1 MLASPFYLHT
11 WKKFVDEGVLD
22 SNRINE
28 RISESWHRC
37 KQANVNPHMNK
48 GQKILSSNFFQDQ
61 KKKSEIFLD
70 IAIPQLQNMRR
81 TIDELQMMALLIDPD
96 GYVLSLSGNQQTL
109 KRAKHINFI
118 EGVKW
123 TEAAVGTNAIGTALQ
138 IEEAIMI
145 SGTEHYSVA
154 SHSWSCAAAPIH
166 NDDGKLIG
174 VLDFSCPIEFSH
186 PYMLG
191 MVTSIAHA
199 IERECSIRVHQNE
212 LHLIH
217 RFLDVIDSDEQVVI
231 CNHRDVIVSAS
242 KKVRERVSNW
252 SRMKLEDL
260 MQNGLKPK
268 LEVPIYSNDRM
279 IGKCIYVKENKQ
291 GNVFSTSP
299 FINGVTFPGV
309 IGTSNAFQ
317 HTLEEIKLVSPTDAS
332 VYVCG
337 ETGVGKEYVAR
348 AIHENSSRKNG
359 PFIAVNCGSLP
370 KELMESELF
379 GYAEGAFT
387 GARRQGY
394 KGKFEQADGGTIFLD
409 EIGEVPPEMQ
419 VALLRV
425 LQERIVTPIGSSK
438 EVPVNIRI
446 ITATHK
452 DLLRL
457 VEEGKFRQDLYYRLH
472 VYPLYVPSLI
482 ERKED
487 IPYFIQDFCRRKN
500 WNVVFPK
507 NICNQLSQHAWPGN
521 IRELLNVLERIYIL
535 SQGREI
541 CGKQISFLLQTMM
554 GNQNQLELQAENKT
568 EHTLN
573 FREKIQRDSM
583 IEALEKTNG
592 NVSLASKLLDVP
604 RSTFYKRMQKYKLK
618 SRFL

>member
-1 MLASPFYLHT
+1 MLASPFYLHA
-11 WKKFVDEGVLD
+11 WKKFVNEGVLD
-22 SNRINE
+22 SNRINQ

-48 GQKILSSNFFQDQ
+48 GQKVLSSNIFREQ

-70 IAIPQLQNMRR
+70 IALPQIQNLRK

-96 GYVLSLSGNQQTL
+96 GYVLSLSGNKQTL

-123 TEAAVGTNAIGTALQ
+123 TEAAVGTNAIGTALE

-174 VLDFSCPIEFSH
+174 ILDFSCPIEFSH

-242 KKVRERVSNW
+242 KSVRERVTNW

-260 MQNGLKPK
+260 VYHGLETK
-268 LEVPIYSNDRM
+268 LEIPVYSNERM
-279 IGKCIYVKENKQ
+279 IGKCMYLKENKQ
-291 GNVFSTSP
+291 MNTYSAFT
-299 FINGVTFPGV
+299 FIKGITFPGV
-309 IGTSNAFQ
+309 TGTSKAFQ
-317 HTLEEIKLVSPTDAS
+317 HTLEEIKLVSPTDVS

-348 AIHENSSRKNG
+348 AIHENSPRKDG

-370 KELMESELF
+370 KELIESELF

-394 KGKFEQADGGTIFLD
+394 KGKFEQANGGTLFLD

-425 LQERIVTPIGSSK
+425 LQERTITPIGSSK

-487 IPYFIQDFCRRKN
+487 IPYFIQHFCEQKN

-507 NICNQLSQHAWPGN
+507 SISEEYLQSIFTTYMARKYSRTSKCIRTHLHFVARTGN
-521 IRELLNVLERIYIL
+521 MRKTSRSFDTNND
-535 SQGREI
+535 
-541 CGKQISFLLQTMM
+541 GK
-554 GNQNQLELQAENKT
+554 
-568 EHTLN
+568 
-573 FREKIQRDSM
+573 
-583 IEALEKTNG
+583 
-592 NVSLASKLLDVP
+592 
-604 RSTFYKRMQKYKLK
+604 STTT
-618 SRFL
+618 

>member
-11 WKKFVDEGVLD
+11 WKKFVNEGVLD

-48 GQKILSSNFFQDQ
+48 GQKVLSSNIFREQ

-70 IAIPQLQNMRR
+70 IALPQIQNMRK

-96 GYVLSLSGNQQTL
+96 GYVLSLSGNKQTL

-123 TEAAVGTNAIGTALQ
+123 TEAAVGTNAIGTALE

-145 SGTEHYSVA
+145 SGTEHYSVV

-174 VLDFSCPIEFSH
+174 ILDFSCPIEFSH

-242 KKVRERVSNW
+242 KSVRERVTNW

-260 MQNGLKPK
+260 VHHGLETK
-268 LEVPIYSNDRM
+268 LEIPVYSNERM
-279 IGKCIYVKENKQ
+279 IGKCMYLKENKQ
-291 GNVFSTSP
+291 MNTYSAFT
-299 FINGVTFPGV
+299 FIKGITFPGV
-309 IGTSNAFQ
+309 TGTSKAFQ

-348 AIHENSSRKNG
+348 AIHENSPRKDG

-394 KGKFEQADGGTIFLD
+394 KGKFEQANGGTLFLD

-425 LQERIVTPIGSSK
+425 LQERTITPIGSSK

-487 IPYFIQDFCRRKN
+487 IPYFIQHFCEQKN

-507 NICNQLSQHAWPGN
+507 SIYNQFLQHTWPGN
-521 IRELLNVLERIYIL
+521 IRELVNALERIYIL

-541 CGKQISFLLQTMM
+541 YEKQVAFLIQTMM
-554 GNQNQLELQAENKT
+554 GNQQQLELQVENKT

-583 IEALEKTNG
+583 IEALQKTNG
-592 NVSLASKLLDVP
+592 NVSLAAKLLDVP
-604 RSTFYKRMQKYKLK
+604 RSTFYKRMQKYKL
-618 SRFL
+618 

>member
-11 WKKFVDEGVLD
+11 WKKFINEGVLD

-70 IAIPQLQNMRR
+70 IAIPQIQNMRK

-96 GYVLSLSGNQQTL
+96 GYVLSLSGNKQTL

-123 TEAAVGTNAIGTALQ
+123 TEAAVGTNAIGTALE

-145 SGTEHYSVA
+145 SGTEHYSVV

-174 VLDFSCPIEFSH
+174 VLDFSCPIEFSN

-242 KKVRERVSNW
+242 KSVRERINNW
-252 SRMKLEDL
+252 SRMKLEEL
-260 MQNGLKPK
+260 MHHGLETK
-268 LEVPIYSNDRM
+268 LEIPVYSNERM
-279 IGKCIYVKENKQ
+279 IGKCMYLKENKQ
-291 GNVFSTSP
+291 MNTYSALT
-299 FINGVTFPGV
+299 FIKGITFPGV
-309 IGTSNAFQ
+309 TGTSRAFQ

-348 AIHENSSRKNG
+348 AIHENSPRKDG

-370 KELMESELF
+370 KELIESELF

-394 KGKFEQADGGTIFLD
+394 KGKFEQANGGTLFLD

-425 LQERIVTPIGSSK
+425 LQERTITPIGSSK

-487 IPYFIQDFCRRKN
+487 IPYFIQHFCEQKN

-507 NICNQLSQHAWPGN
+507 SICNQFLQHTWPGN
-521 IRELLNVLERIYIL
+521 IRELVNALERIYIL

-541 CGKQISFLLQTMM
+541 CEKQVALLIQTMM
-554 GNQNQLELQAENKT
+554 GNQQQLELQVENKT

-583 IEALEKTNG
+583 IEALQKTNG
-592 NVSLASKLLDVP
+592 NVSLAAKLLDVP
-604 RSTFYKRMQKYKLK
+604 RSTFYKRMQKYKL
-618 SRFL
+618 

>member
-11 WKKFVDEGVLD
+11 WKKFINEGVLD
-22 SNRINE
+22 SNRINQ

-48 GQKILSSNFFQDQ
+48 GQKVLSSHIFREQ

-70 IAIPQLQNMRR
+70 IALPQIQNLRK

-96 GYVLSLSGNQQTL
+96 GYVLSLSGNKQTL

-123 TEAAVGTNAIGTALQ
+123 TEAAVGTNAIGTALE

-174 VLDFSCPIEFSH
+174 ILDFSCPIEFSH

-242 KKVRERVSNW
+242 KSVRERINNW
-252 SRMKLEDL
+252 SRMKLEEL
-260 MQNGLKPK
+260 MHHGLETK
-268 LEVPIYSNDRM
+268 LEIPVYSNERM
-279 IGKCIYVKENKQ
+279 IGKCMYLKENEQ
-291 GNVFSTSP
+291 MNTYSALT
-299 FINGVTFPGV
+299 FIKGITFPGV
-309 IGTSNAFQ
+309 TGTSRAFQ

-348 AIHENSSRKNG
+348 AIHENSPRKDG

-394 KGKFEQADGGTIFLD
+394 KGKFEQAKGGTLFLD

-425 LQERIVTPIGSSK
+425 LQERTITPIGSSK

-487 IPYFIQDFCRRKN
+487 IPYFIQHFCERKN

-507 NICNQLSQHAWPGN
+507 SICNQFSQHKWPGN

-541 CGKQISFLLQTMM
+541 CEKQVALLIQTMM
-554 GNQNQLELQAENKT
+554 GNQQQLELQVENKT

-583 IEALEKTNG
+583 IEALQKTNG
-592 NVSLASKLLDVP
+592 NVSLAAKLLDVP
-604 RSTFYKRMQKYKLK
+604 RSTFYKRMQKYKL
-618 SRFL
+618 

>member
-28 RISESWHRC
+28 RISESWYRC

-48 GQKILSSNFFQDQ
+48 GQKILSSNIFQDQ

-70 IAIPQLQNMRR
+70 IAIPQIQNMRK

-145 SGTEHYSVA
+145 SGTEHYSIA

-242 KKVRERVSNW
+242 KSVRERVSNW

-268 LEVPIYSNDRM
+268 LEVPVYSKDRM
-279 IGKCIYVKENKQ
+279 IGKCMYVKENKQ
-291 GNVFSTSP
+291 GNVFSTST
-299 FINGVTFPGV
+299 FISEIAFPGV

-348 AIHENSSRKNG
+348 AIHENSPRKNG

-425 LQERIVTPIGSSK
+425 LQERTVTPIGSSK

-472 VYPLYVPSLI
+472 VYPLYVPSLM

-487 IPYFIQDFCRRKN
+487 IPYFIQHFCEQKD

-507 NICNQLSQHAWPGN
+507 SICNQFSQHTWPGN

-541 CGKQISFLLQTMM
+541 YEKQISFLLQTMM
-554 GNQNQLELQAENKT
+554 GNQHQLALQAENKT

-592 NVSLASKLLDVP
+592 NVSLAAKLLDVP
-604 RSTFYKRMQKYKLK
+604 RSTFYKRMQKYKL
-618 SRFL
+618 

>member
-28 RISESWHRC
+28 RISESWYRC

-48 GQKILSSNFFQDQ
+48 GQKILSSDIFQDQ

-70 IAIPQLQNMRR
+70 IAIPQIQNMRK

-154 SHSWSCAAAPIH
+154 SHSWSCAASPIH

-242 KKVRERVSNW
+242 KRVRERVCNW

-260 MQNGLKPK
+260 IHNGLKAR
-268 LEVPIYSNDRM
+268 LEVPVYSNDRI
-279 IGKCIYVKENKQ
+279 IGKCIYLKENKQ
-291 GNVFSTSP
+291 ANLFSNFP
-299 FINGVTFPGV
+299 FINGITFPGV
-309 IGTSNAFQ
+309 IGTSSVFQ

-348 AIHENSSRKNG
+348 AIHENSPRKNG

-425 LQERIVTPIGSSK
+425 LQERTVTPIGSSK

-487 IPYFIQDFCRRKN
+487 IPYFIQHFCERKD

-507 NICNQLSQHAWPGN
+507 SICNQFSQHTWPGN

-541 CGKQISFLLQTMM
+541 CEKQISFLLQTMM
-554 GNQNQLELQAENKT
+554 GNQHQLELQAENKT

-592 NVSLASKLLDVP
+592 NVSLAAKLLDVP
-604 RSTFYKRMQKYKLK
+604 RSTFYKRMQKYKL
-618 SRFL
+618 

>member
-1 MLASPFYLHT
+1 MLASPFYLHA
-11 WKKFVDEGVLD
+11 WKKFVNEGVLD
-22 SNRINE
+22 SNRINQ

-48 GQKILSSNFFQDQ
+48 GQKVLSSNIFREQ

-70 IAIPQLQNMRR
+70 IALPQIQNLRK

-96 GYVLSLSGNQQTL
+96 GYVLSLSGNKQTL

-123 TEAAVGTNAIGTALQ
+123 TEAAVGTNAIGTALE

-174 VLDFSCPIEFSH
+174 ILDFSCPIECSH

-242 KKVRERVSNW
+242 KSVRERVTNW

-260 MQNGLKPK
+260 VHHGLETK
-268 LEVPIYSNDRM
+268 LEIPVYSNERM
-279 IGKCIYVKENKQ
+279 IGKCMYLKENKQ
-291 GNVFSTSP
+291 MNTYSAFT
-299 FINGVTFPGV
+299 FIKGITFPGV
-309 IGTSNAFQ
+309 TGTSKAFQ

-348 AIHENSSRKNG
+348 AIHENSPRKDG

-394 KGKFEQADGGTIFLD
+394 KGKFEQANGGTLFLD

-425 LQERIVTPIGSSK
+425 LQERTITPIGSSK

-487 IPYFIQDFCRRKN
+487 IPYFIQHFCERKN

-507 NICNQLSQHAWPGN
+507 SICNQFLQHTWPGN
-521 IRELLNVLERIYIL
+521 IRELVNALERIYIL

-541 CGKQISFLLQTMM
+541 CEKQVAFLIQTMM
-554 GNQNQLELQAENKT
+554 GNQQQLELQVENKT

-592 NVSLASKLLDVP
+592 NVSLAAKLLDVP
-604 RSTFYKRMQKYKLK
+604 RSTLYKRMQKYKL
-618 SRFL
+618 

>member
-1 MLASPFYLHT
+1 
-11 WKKFVDEGVLD
+11 
-22 SNRINE
+22 
-28 RISESWHRC
+28 
-37 KQANVNPHMNK
+37 
-48 GQKILSSNFFQDQ
+48 
-61 KKKSEIFLD
+61 
-70 IAIPQLQNMRR
+70 
-81 TIDELQMMALLIDPD
+81 
-96 GYVLSLSGNQQTL
+96 
-109 KRAKHINFI
+109 
-118 EGVKW
+118 
-123 TEAAVGTNAIGTALQ
+123 
-138 IEEAIMI
+138 
-145 SGTEHYSVA
+145 
-154 SHSWSCAAAPIH
+154 
-166 NDDGKLIG
+166 
-174 VLDFSCPIEFSH
+174 
-186 PYMLG
+186 
-191 MVTSIAHA
+191 
-199 IERECSIRVHQNE
+199 
-212 LHLIH
+212 
-217 RFLDVIDSDEQVVI
+217 
-231 CNHRDVIVSAS
+231 
-242 KKVRERVSNW
+242 
-252 SRMKLEDL
+252 
-260 MQNGLKPK
+260 
-268 LEVPIYSNDRM
+268 
-279 IGKCIYVKENKQ
+279 
-291 GNVFSTSP
+291 
-299 FINGVTFPGV
+299 
-309 IGTSNAFQ
+309 FQ

-348 AIHENSSRKNG
+348 AIHENSPRKNG

-394 KGKFEQADGGTIFLD
+394 KGKFGQADGGTIFLD

-425 LQERIVTPIGSSK
+425 LQERTVTPIGSSK

-487 IPYFIQDFCRRKN
+487 IPYFIQHFCERKD

-507 NICNQLSQHAWPGN
+507 SICNQFSQHTWPGN

-541 CGKQISFLLQTMM
+541 CEKQISFLLQTMI
-554 GNQNQLELQAENKT
+554 GNQHQLEMQAENKT

-573 FREKIQRDSM
+573 FREKIQRDSL

-592 NVSLASKLLDVP
+592 NVSLAAKLLDVP
-604 RSTFYKRMQKYKLK
+604 RSTFYKRMQKFRL
-618 SRFL
+618 

>member
-11 WKKFVDEGVLD
+11 WKKFVNEGVLD

-28 RISESWHRC
+28 RISESWYRC

-48 GQKILSSNFFQDQ
+48 GQKILSSDIFQDQ

-70 IAIPQLQNMRR
+70 IAIPQIQNMRK

-123 TEAAVGTNAIGTALQ
+123 TEAAVGTNAIGTALE

-154 SHSWSCAAAPIH
+154 SHSWSCAASPIH

-242 KKVRERVSNW
+242 RRVRERVCNW

-260 MQNGLKPK
+260 IHNGLKSK
-268 LEVPIYSNDRM
+268 LEVPVYSNDRM
-279 IGKCIYVKENKQ
+279 IGKCIYLKENKQ
-291 GNVFSTSP
+291 ANLFSNFP
-299 FINGVTFPGV
+299 FINGITFPGV
-309 IGTSNAFQ
+309 IGTSSVFQ

-348 AIHENSSRKNG
+348 AIHENSPRKNG

-425 LQERIVTPIGSSK
+425 LQERTVTPIGSSK

-487 IPYFIQDFCRRKN
+487 IPYFIQHFCERKD

-507 NICNQLSQHAWPGN
+507 SICNQFSQHTWPGN

-541 CGKQISFLLQTMM
+541 CEKQISFLLQTMM
-554 GNQNQLELQAENKT
+554 GNQHQLELQAENKT

-573 FREKIQRDSM
+573 FREKIQCDSM

-592 NVSLASKLLDVP
+592 NVSLAAKLLDVP
-604 RSTFYKRMQKYKLK
+604 RSTFYKRMQKFRL
-618 SRFL
+618 

>member
-11 WKKFVDEGVLD
+11 WKKFINEGVLD

-70 IAIPQLQNMRR
+70 IAIPQIQNMRK

-96 GYVLSLSGNQQTL
+96 GYVLSLSGNKQTL

-123 TEAAVGTNAIGTALQ
+123 TEAAVGTNAIGTALE

-145 SGTEHYSVA
+145 SGTEHYSVV

-242 KKVRERVSNW
+242 KSVRERINNW
-252 SRMKLEDL
+252 SRMKLEEL
-260 MQNGLKPK
+260 MHHGLETK
-268 LEVPIYSNDRM
+268 LEIPVYSNERM
-279 IGKCIYVKENKQ
+279 IGKCMYLKENEQ
-291 GNVFSTSP
+291 MNTYSALT
-299 FINGVTFPGV
+299 FIKGITFPGV
-309 IGTSNAFQ
+309 TGTSRAFQ

-348 AIHENSSRKNG
+348 AIHENSPRKDG

-370 KELMESELF
+370 KELIESELF

-394 KGKFEQADGGTIFLD
+394 KGKFEQANGGTLFLD

-425 LQERIVTPIGSSK
+425 LQERTITPIGSSK

-487 IPYFIQDFCRRKN
+487 IPYFIQHFCEQKN
-500 WNVVFPK
+500 WNVVFSK
-507 NICNQLSQHAWPGN
+507 SICNQFLQHTWPGN
-521 IRELLNVLERIYIL
+521 IRELVNALERIYIL

-541 CGKQISFLLQTMM
+541 CEKQVALLIQTMM
-554 GNQNQLELQAENKT
+554 GNQQQLELQVENKT

-583 IEALEKTNG
+583 IEALQKTNG
-592 NVSLASKLLDVP
+592 NVSLAAKLLDVP
-604 RSTFYKRMQKYKLK
+604 RSTFYKRMQKYKL
-618 SRFL
+618 

>member
-11 WKKFVDEGVLD
+11 WKKFVNEGVLD
-22 SNRINE
+22 SNRINQ

-48 GQKILSSNFFQDQ
+48 GQNILSPATFHDQ

-70 IAIPQLQNMRR
+70 IAIPPIKNMRK

-109 KRAKHINFI
+109 KRAKHINFV

-123 TEAAVGTNAIGTALQ
+123 TEVAVGTNAIGTALE

-199 IERECSIRVHQNE
+199 IERECSIRAHQNE

-242 KKVRERVSNW
+242 KRVRERVSNW

-260 MQNGLKPK
+260 MQNGLKTK
-268 LEVPIYSNDRM
+268 LEVPVYSNARL
-279 IGKCIYVKENKQ
+279 IGKCIYLNENKQ
-291 GNVFSTSP
+291 MNLHSAVPLIKGLS
-299 FINGVTFPGV
+299 FPGV

-332 VYVCG
+332 VYVHG

-348 AIHENSSRKNG
+348 AIHENSPRKNG

-379 GYAEGAFT
+379 GYTEGAFT

-394 KGKFEQADGGTIFLD
+394 KGKFEQADGGTLFLD
-409 EIGEVPPEMQ
+409 EIGEVPLEMQ

-425 LQERIVTPIGSSK
+425 LQERTVTPIGSSK

-452 DLLRL
+452 DLLQL
-457 VEEGKFRQDLYYRLH
+457 VEEGEFRQDLYYRLH

-487 IPYFIQDFCRRKN
+487 IPYFIQNFCERKN
-500 WNVVFPK
+500 WNVQFPK
-507 NICNQLSQHAWPGN
+507 SICNQFAQYKWPGN
-521 IRELLNVLERIYIL
+521 IRELVNVLERIYIL

-541 CGKQISFLLQTMM
+541 CEKQVSFLLQTMM
-554 GNQNQLELQAENKT
+554 GNQQKLELQAENKT

-573 FREKIQRDSM
+573 FRERIQHDSM
-583 IEALEKTNG
+583 IEALQKTNG
-592 NVSLASKLLDVP
+592 NVSLAAKLLNVP
-604 RSTFYKRMQKYKLK
+604 RSTFYKRMQKFRL
-618 SRFL
+618 

>member
-22 SNRINE
+22 SNRMNE

-48 GQKILSSNFFQDQ
+48 GQKILSSNIFQDQ

-70 IAIPQLQNMRR
+70 IAIPQLQNMRK

-260 MQNGLKPK
+260 IQNGLKPK
-268 LEVPIYSNDRM
+268 LEVPVYSNDRM

-291 GNVFSTSP
+291 GNLFSTSP
-299 FINGVTFPGV
+299 FINGITFPGV

-348 AIHENSSRKNG
+348 AIHENSPRKNG

-425 LQERIVTPIGSSK
+425 LQERTVTPIGSSK

-487 IPYFIQDFCRRKN
+487 IPYFIQDFCERKN
-500 WNVVFPK
+500 LNVVFPK
-507 NICNQLSQHAWPGN
+507 SICNQLSQHTWPGN

-541 CGKQISFLLQTMM
+541 CEKQISFLLQTMM
-554 GNQNQLELQAENKT
+554 GNQHQLELQAENKT

-592 NVSLASKLLDVP
+592 NVSLAAKLLDVP
-604 RSTFYKRMQKYKLK
+604 RSTFYKRMQKYKL
-618 SRFL
+618 

>member
-22 SNRINE
+22 SNRMNE

-48 GQKILSSNFFQDQ
+48 GQKILSSNIFQDQ

-70 IAIPQLQNMRR
+70 IAIPQLQNMRK

-260 MQNGLKPK
+260 MQHGLKPK
-268 LEVPIYSNDRM
+268 LEVPVYSNDRM
-279 IGKCIYVKENKQ
+279 IGKCIYVQENKQ
-291 GNVFSTSP
+291 GNLFSTSP
-299 FINGVTFPGV
+299 FINGITFPGV

-348 AIHENSSRKNG
+348 AIHENSPRKNG

-425 LQERIVTPIGSSK
+425 LQERTVTSIGSSK

-487 IPYFIQDFCRRKN
+487 IPYFIQDFCERKN

-507 NICNQLSQHAWPGN
+507 SICNQFLQHKWPGN

-541 CGKQISFLLQTMM
+541 CEKQISFLLQTMM
-554 GNQNQLELQAENKT
+554 GNPHQLALQAENKT

-592 NVSLASKLLDVP
+592 NVSLAAKLLDVP
-604 RSTFYKRMQKYKLK
+604 RSTFYKRMQKYKL
-618 SRFL
+618 

>member
-11 WKKFVDEGVLD
+11 WKRFVDEGVLD

-48 GQKILSSNFFQDQ
+48 GQKILSSIFFQDQ

-70 IAIPQLQNMRR
+70 IAIPQIQNMRK

-96 GYVLSLSGNQQTL
+96 GYVLSLSGNKQTL
-109 KRAKHINFI
+109 QRAKHINFV

-123 TEAAVGTNAIGTALQ
+123 TEAAVGTNAIGTALE

-212 LHLIH
+212 LQLIH

-242 KKVRERVSNW
+242 KRVRERVCNW

-260 MQNGLKPK
+260 MHYGLKTK
-268 LEVPIYSNDRM
+268 LEVPVYSSDRM

-291 GNVFSTSP
+291 EKLFSTSP
-299 FINGVTFPGV
+299 FINGITFPGV
-309 IGTSNAFQ
+309 IGTSDAFQ

-337 ETGVGKEYVAR
+337 KTGVGKEYVAR
-348 AIHENSSRKNG
+348 AIHENSPRKNG

-425 LQERIVTPIGSSK
+425 LQERTVNPIGSSK
-438 EVPVNIRI
+438 EIPVNIRI

-487 IPYFIQDFCRRKN
+487 IPYFIKHFCEQKN

-507 NICNQLSQHAWPGN
+507 SICNQFYQHTWPGN

-541 CGKQISFLLQTMM
+541 CEKQISFLLQTMM
-554 GNQNQLELQAENKT
+554 GNQHQLALQAENKA
-568 EHTLN
+568 ENALN

-583 IEALEKTNG
+583 VEALEKTNG
-592 NVSLASKLLDVP
+592 NVSLAAKLLDVP
-604 RSTFYKRMQKYKLK
+604 RSTFYKRMQKYKL
-618 SRFL
+618 

>member
-11 WKKFVDEGVLD
+11 WKKFIDKGVLD

-48 GQKILSSNFFQDQ
+48 GQKILSSNIFQEQ

-70 IAIPQLQNMRR
+70 IALPQIQNMRK

-96 GYVLSLSGNQQTL
+96 GYVLSLSGNKQTL

-123 TEAAVGTNAIGTALQ
+123 TEAAVGTNAIGTGLE

-242 KKVRERVSNW
+242 KSVRERVTNW

-260 MQNGLKPK
+260 MRYGLETK
-268 LEVPIYSNDRM
+268 LEIPVYSNERM
-279 IGKCIYVKENKQ
+279 IGKCMYLKENKQ
-291 GNVFSTSP
+291 MNTYSAFTFIKGITFS
-299 FINGVTFPGV
+299 GVT
-309 IGTSNAFQ
+309 GTSKAFQ

-348 AIHENSSRKNG
+348 AIHENSPRKDG

-394 KGKFEQADGGTIFLD
+394 KGKFEQANGGTLFLD
-409 EIGEVPPEMQ
+409 EIGEVPSEMQ

-425 LQERIVTPIGSSK
+425 LQERTITPIGSSK

-472 VYPLYVPSLI
+472 VYPLYVPSLL

-487 IPYFIQDFCRRKN
+487 IPYFIQHFCERKN

-507 NICNQLSQHAWPGN
+507 SICNQFLQHTWPGN
-521 IRELLNVLERIYIL
+521 IRELVNVLERIYIL

-541 CGKQISFLLQTMM
+541 CEKQVAFLLQTMM
-554 GNQNQLELQAENKT
+554 GNQQQLELQVENKT

-583 IEALEKTNG
+583 IEALQKTNG
-592 NVSLASKLLDVP
+592 NVSLAVKLLDVP
-604 RSTFYKRMQKYKLK
+604 RSTFYKRMQKFNL
-618 SRFL
+618 

>member
-11 WKKFVDEGVLD
+11 WKKFVNEGVLD
-22 SNRINE
+22 SNRINQ

-48 GQKILSSNFFQDQ
+48 GQKILSSNIFQEQ

-70 IAIPQLQNMRR
+70 IALPQIQNMRK

-96 GYVLSLSGNQQTL
+96 GYVLSLSGNKQTL

-123 TEAAVGTNAIGTALQ
+123 TESAVGTNAIGTALE

-145 SGTEHYSVA
+145 SGTEHYTVA

-217 RFLDVIDSDEQVVI
+217 SFLDVIDSDEQVVI
-231 CNHRDVIVSAS
+231 CNHRDVIISAS
-242 KKVRERVSNW
+242 KSVRERINNW
-252 SRMKLEDL
+252 SRMKLEEL
-260 MQNGLKPK
+260 MHHGLETK
-268 LEVPIYSNDRM
+268 LEIPVYSNERI
-279 IGKCIYVKENKQ
+279 IGKCMYLKENKQ
-291 GNVFSTSP
+291 MNTYSALTFIKGITFS
-299 FINGVTFPGV
+299 GVT
-309 IGTSNAFQ
+309 GTSRAFQ
-317 HTLEEIKLVSPTDAS
+317 HTLEEIKLVSPTDAT

-348 AIHENSSRKNG
+348 AIHENSPRKDG

-394 KGKFEQADGGTIFLD
+394 KGKFEQANGGTLFLD

-425 LQERIVTPIGSSK
+425 LQERTITPIGSSK
-438 EVPVNIRI
+438 LVPVNIRI

-487 IPYFIQDFCRRKN
+487 IPYFIQHFCERKN

-507 NICNQLSQHAWPGN
+507 SIYNQFLQHTWPGN
-521 IRELLNVLERIYIL
+521 IRELVNVLERIYIL

-541 CGKQISFLLQTMM
+541 CEKQVAFLLQTMR
-554 GNQNQLELQAENKT
+554 GNQQQLELQVENKT
-568 EHTLN
+568 ENTLN
-573 FREKIQRDSM
+573 FRKKIQRDSM
-583 IEALEKTNG
+583 IEALQKTNG
-592 NVSLASKLLDVP
+592 NVSLAAKLLNVP
-604 RSTFYKRMQKYKLK
+604 RSTFYKRMQKYKL
-618 SRFL
+618 

>member
-11 WKKFVDEGVLD
+11 WKKFVDEGILD
-22 SNRINE
+22 SNRMNE

-48 GQKILSSNFFQDQ
+48 GQKILSSNVFQDQ

-70 IAIPQLQNMRR
+70 IAIPQLQNMRK

-96 GYVLSLSGNQQTL
+96 GYVLSLSGNQQAL

-145 SGTEHYSVA
+145 SGTEHYSIA

-242 KKVRERVSNW
+242 KRIRERVSNW
-252 SRMKLEDL
+252 SRMKLEVL
-260 MQNGLKPK
+260 MQYGLKSK
-268 LEVPIYSNDRM
+268 LEVPVYSNERM

-299 FINGVTFPGV
+299 FINGITFPGV

-348 AIHENSSRKNG
+348 AIHENSPRKNG

-379 GYAEGAFT
+379 GYVEGAFT

-425 LQERIVTPIGSSK
+425 LQERTVTPIGSSK

-472 VYPLYVPSLI
+472 VYPLYVPSLM

-487 IPYFIQDFCRRKN
+487 IPYFIQHFCEQKD
-500 WNVVFPK
+500 WKVVFPK
-507 NICNQLSQHAWPGN
+507 SICNQFSQHTWPGN

-535 SQGREI
+535 SQGQEI
-541 CGKQISFLLQTMM
+541 CEKQISFLLQTMM
-554 GNQNQLELQAENKT
+554 GNQHQLALQVENKT

-592 NVSLASKLLDVP
+592 NVSLAAKLLDVP
-604 RSTFYKRMQKYKLK
+604 RSTFYKRMQKYKL
-618 SRFL
+618 

>member
-28 RISESWHRC
+28 RISESWYRC

-48 GQKILSSNFFQDQ
+48 GQKILSFDIFQDQ

-70 IAIPQLQNMRR
+70 IAIPQIQNMRK

-96 GYVLSLSGNQQTL
+96 GYVLSLSGNKQTL
-109 KRAKHINFI
+109 QRAKQINFI

-123 TEAAVGTNAIGTALQ
+123 TEAAVGTNAIGTALE

-212 LHLIH
+212 LQLIH

-242 KKVRERVSNW
+242 KRVRERVCNW

-260 MQNGLKPK
+260 MHYGLKTK
-268 LEVPIYSNDRM
+268 LEVPVYSNNRM
-279 IGKCIYVKENKQ
+279 IGKCIYVKGNKQ
-291 GNVFSTSP
+291 VKSFSTSP
-299 FINGVTFPGV
+299 FINGITFPGV
-309 IGTSNAFQ
+309 VGTSSAFQ

-348 AIHENSSRKNG
+348 AIHENSPRKNG
-359 PFIAVNCGSLP
+359 PFIAVNYGSLP

-425 LQERIVTPIGSSK
+425 LQERTVNPIGSSK
-438 EVPVNIRI
+438 EIPVNIRI

-487 IPYFIQDFCRRKN
+487 ITYFIKHFCKRKN

-507 NICNQLSQHAWPGN
+507 SICNQFYQHTWPGN

-541 CGKQISFLLQTMM
+541 CEKQISFLLQTMM
-554 GNQNQLELQAENKT
+554 GNQHQLALQEENKT
-568 EHTLN
+568 ENTLN

-592 NVSLASKLLDVP
+592 NVSLAAKLLDVP
-604 RSTFYKRMQKYKLK
+604 RSTFYKRMQKYKL
-618 SRFL
+618 

>member
-48 GQKILSSNFFQDQ
+48 GQKILSSNIFQDQ
-61 KKKSEIFLD
+61 KKKSQIFLD
-70 IAIPQLQNMRR
+70 IAIPQLQNMRK

-191 MVTSIAHA
+191 IVTSIAHV

-260 MQNGLKPK
+260 MQHGLKPK
-268 LEVPIYSNDRM
+268 LEVPVYSNDRM
-279 IGKCIYVKENKQ
+279 IGKCIYVQENKQ
-291 GNVFSTSP
+291 GNLFSTYP
-299 FINGVTFPGV
+299 FINGITFPGV
-309 IGTSNAFQ
+309 IGTSSVFQ

-348 AIHENSSRKNG
+348 AIHENSPRKNG

-425 LQERIVTPIGSSK
+425 LQERTVTPIGSSK

-487 IPYFIQDFCRRKN
+487 IPYFIQHFCERKD

-507 NICNQLSQHAWPGN
+507 SICNQFSQHTWPGN

-541 CGKQISFLLQTMM
+541 CEKQISFLLQTMM
-554 GNQNQLELQAENKT
+554 GNQHQLELQAENKT

-592 NVSLASKLLDVP
+592 NVSLAAKLLDVP
-604 RSTFYKRMQKYKLK
+604 RSTFYKRMQKFRL
-618 SRFL
+618 

>member
-22 SNRINE
+22 SNRMNE

-48 GQKILSSNFFQDQ
+48 GQKILSSNIFQDQ

-70 IAIPQLQNMRR
+70 IAIPQIQNMRK

-260 MQNGLKPK
+260 IQNGLKPK
-268 LEVPIYSNDRM
+268 LEVPVYSNDRM
-279 IGKCIYVKENKQ
+279 IGKCIYVKENKR
-291 GNVFSTSP
+291 GNLFSTSP
-299 FINGVTFPGV
+299 FINGITFPGV
-309 IGTSNAFQ
+309 IGASNAFQ

-348 AIHENSSRKNG
+348 AIHENSPRKNG

-425 LQERIVTPIGSSK
+425 LQERTVTPIGSSK

-487 IPYFIQDFCRRKN
+487 IPYFIQHFCERKN

-507 NICNQLSQHAWPGN
+507 SICNQLSQHTWPGN

-541 CGKQISFLLQTMM
+541 CEKQISFLLQTMM
-554 GNQNQLELQAENKT
+554 GNQHQLELQAENKT

-592 NVSLASKLLDVP
+592 NVSLAAKLLDVP
-604 RSTFYKRMQKYKLK
+604 RSTFYKRMQKYKL
-618 SRFL
+618 

>member
-11 WKKFVDEGVLD
+11 WKKFIDEGVFD

-37 KQANVNPHMNK
+37 RQANVNPYMNK
-48 GQKILSSNFFQDQ
+48 GQKILSSNVFQEQ

-70 IAIPQLQNMRR
+70 IALPQIQNMRK

-96 GYVLSLSGNQQTL
+96 GYVLSLSGNKQTL

-123 TEAAVGTNAIGTALQ
+123 TEAAVGTNAIGTALE

-242 KKVRERVSNW
+242 KSVRERINNW
-252 SRMKLEDL
+252 SRMKLEEL
-260 MQNGLKPK
+260 MHHGLETK
-268 LEVPIYSNDRM
+268 LEIPVYSNERM
-279 IGKCIYVKENKQ
+279 IGKCMYLKKNKQ
-291 GNVFSTSP
+291 INTYSAFAFIKGITFS
-299 FINGVTFPGV
+299 GVT
-309 IGTSNAFQ
+309 GTSKAFQ

-348 AIHENSSRKNG
+348 AIHENSPRKDG

-379 GYAEGAFT
+379 GYVEGAFT

-394 KGKFEQADGGTIFLD
+394 KGKFEQAHGGTLFLD

-425 LQERIVTPIGSSK
+425 LQERTITPIGSSK

-487 IPYFIQDFCRRKN
+487 ISYFIQHFCERKN

-507 NICNQLSQHAWPGN
+507 SICNQFLQHTWPGN
-521 IRELLNVLERIYIL
+521 IRELVNVLERIYIL

-541 CGKQISFLLQTMM
+541 CEKQVAFLLQTMM
-554 GNQNQLELQAENKT
+554 GNQQQLELQVENKT
-568 EHTLN
+568 EHPLN

-583 IEALEKTNG
+583 IEVLQKTNG
-592 NVSLASKLLDVP
+592 NVSLAAKLLDVP
-604 RSTFYKRMQKYKLK
+604 
-618 SRFL
+618 

>member
-11 WKKFVDEGVLD
+11 WKKFIDKGVLD

-48 GQKILSSNFFQDQ
+48 GQKILSSNIFQEQ

-70 IAIPQLQNMRR
+70 IALPQIQNMRK

-96 GYVLSLSGNQQTL
+96 GYVLSLSGNKQTL

-123 TEAAVGTNAIGTALQ
+123 TEAAVGTNAIGTALE

-174 VLDFSCPIEFSH
+174 VLDFSCAIEFSH

-242 KKVRERVSNW
+242 KSVRERVTNW

-260 MQNGLKPK
+260 MRYGLETK
-268 LEVPIYSNDRM
+268 LEIPVYSNERM
-279 IGKCIYVKENKQ
+279 IGKCMYLKENKQ
-291 GNVFSTSP
+291 MNTYSAFTFIKGITFS
-299 FINGVTFPGV
+299 GVT
-309 IGTSNAFQ
+309 GTSKAFQ

-348 AIHENSSRKNG
+348 AIHENSPRKDG

-394 KGKFEQADGGTIFLD
+394 KGKFEQANGGTLFLD
-409 EIGEVPPEMQ
+409 EIGEVPSEMQ

-425 LQERIVTPIGSSK
+425 LQERTITPIGSSK
-438 EVPVNIRI
+438 EVTVNIRI

-472 VYPLYVPSLI
+472 VYPLYVPSLL

-487 IPYFIQDFCRRKN
+487 IPYFIQHFCERKN

-507 NICNQLSQHAWPGN
+507 SICNQFLQHTWPGN
-521 IRELLNVLERIYIL
+521 IRELVNVLERIYIL

-541 CGKQISFLLQTMM
+541 CEKQVAFLLQTMM
-554 GNQNQLELQAENKT
+554 GNQQQLELQVENKT

-583 IEALEKTNG
+583 IEALQKTNG
-592 NVSLASKLLDVP
+592 NVSLAVKLLDVP
-604 RSTFYKRMQKYKLK
+604 RSTFYKRMQKFNL
-618 SRFL
+618 

>member
-48 GQKILSSNFFQDQ
+48 GQKILSSIFFQDQ

-70 IAIPQLQNMRR
+70 IAIPQIQHMRK

-96 GYVLSLSGNQQTL
+96 GYVLSLSGNKQTL
-109 KRAKHINFI
+109 KRAKHINFV

-212 LHLIH
+212 LQLIH

-242 KKVRERVSNW
+242 KRVRERVCNW

-260 MQNGLKPK
+260 MHYGLKTK
-268 LEVPIYSNDRM
+268 LEVPVYSSDRM

-291 GNVFSTSP
+291 EKLFSTSP
-299 FINGVTFPGV
+299 FINGITFPGV
-309 IGTSNAFQ
+309 IGTSDSFQ

-337 ETGVGKEYVAR
+337 KTGVGKEYVAR
-348 AIHENSSRKNG
+348 AIHENSPRKNG

-425 LQERIVTPIGSSK
+425 IQERTVTPIGSSK

-487 IPYFIQDFCRRKN
+487 IPYFIKHFCEQKN

-507 NICNQLSQHAWPGN
+507 SICNQFYQHTWPGN

-541 CGKQISFLLQTMM
+541 CEKQISFLLQTMM
-554 GNQNQLELQAENKT
+554 GNQHQLALQAENKA
-568 EHTLN
+568 ENALN

-583 IEALEKTNG
+583 VEALEKTNG
-592 NVSLASKLLDVP
+592 NVSLAAKLLDVP
-604 RSTFYKRMQKYKLK
+604 RSTFYKRMQRYKL
-618 SRFL
+618 

>member
-11 WKKFVDEGVLD
+11 WKKFINEGVLD

-48 GQKILSSNFFQDQ
+48 GQKILSSNIFQDQ

-70 IAIPQLQNMRR
+70 IAIPQLQNMRK

-242 KKVRERVSNW
+242 KSVRERVSNW

-260 MQNGLKPK
+260 MQNGLKSK
-268 LEVPIYSNDRM
+268 LEVPVYSNDRM

-299 FINGVTFPGV
+299 FRNGINFSGV

-348 AIHENSSRKNG
+348 AIHENSPRKNG

-425 LQERIVTPIGSSK
+425 LQERTVTPIGSSK

-487 IPYFIQDFCRRKN
+487 IPYFIQDFCERKN

-507 NICNQLSQHAWPGN
+507 SICNQFSQHKWPGN

-541 CGKQISFLLQTMM
+541 CEKQISFLLQTMM
-554 GNQNQLELQAENKT
+554 GNQHQLALQTENKT

-592 NVSLASKLLDVP
+592 NVSLAAKLLDVP
-604 RSTFYKRMQKYKLK
+604 RSTFYKRMQKYKL
-618 SRFL
+618 

>member
-11 WKKFVDEGVLD
+11 WKKFINEGVLD

-48 GQKILSSNFFQDQ
+48 DQKILSSNIFQDQ
-61 KKKSEIFLD
+61 KKKSEIFLN
-70 IAIPQLQNMRR
+70 IAIPQIQNMRK

-96 GYVLSLSGNQQTL
+96 GYVLSLSGNKQTL

-123 TEAAVGTNAIGTALQ
+123 TEAAVGTNAIGTALE

-242 KKVRERVSNW
+242 RSVRERINNW
-252 SRMKLEDL
+252 SRMKLEEL
-260 MQNGLKPK
+260 MHHGLEIK
-268 LEVPIYSNDRM
+268 LEIPVYSNERM
-279 IGKCIYVKENKQ
+279 IGKCMYLKENKQ
-291 GNVFSTSP
+291 MNTYSAFT
-299 FINGVTFPGV
+299 FIKGITFPGV
-309 IGTSNAFQ
+309 TGTSKAFQ

-348 AIHENSSRKNG
+348 AIHENSPRKDG

-394 KGKFEQADGGTIFLD
+394 KGKFEQANGGTLFLD

-425 LQERIVTPIGSSK
+425 LQERTITPIGSSK
-438 EVPVNIRI
+438 EIPVNIRI

-457 VEEGKFRQDLYYRLH
+457 VEEGEFRQDLYYRLH

-487 IPYFIQDFCRRKN
+487 IPYFIQHFCERKN

-507 NICNQLSQHAWPGN
+507 SICNQFLQHTWPGN
-521 IRELLNVLERIYIL
+521 IRELVNALERIYIL

-541 CGKQISFLLQTMM
+541 CEKQVALLIQTMM
-554 GNQNQLELQAENKT
+554 GNQQQLELQVENKT

-583 IEALEKTNG
+583 IEALQKTNG
-592 NVSLASKLLDVP
+592 NVSLAAKLLDVP
-604 RSTFYKRMQKYKLK
+604 RSTFYKRMQKYKL
-618 SRFL
+618 

>member
-11 WKKFVDEGVLD
+11 WKKFIDKGVLD

-48 GQKILSSNFFQDQ
+48 GQKILSSNIFQEQ

-70 IAIPQLQNMRR
+70 IALPQIQNMRK

-96 GYVLSLSGNQQTL
+96 GYVLSLSGNKQTL

-123 TEAAVGTNAIGTALQ
+123 TEAAVGTNAIGTALE

-242 KKVRERVSNW
+242 KSVRERVTNW

-260 MQNGLKPK
+260 MRYGLETK
-268 LEVPIYSNDRM
+268 LEIPVYSNERM
-279 IGKCIYVKENKQ
+279 IGKCMYLKENKQ
-291 GNVFSTSP
+291 MNTYSAFTFIKGITFS
-299 FINGVTFPGV
+299 GVT
-309 IGTSNAFQ
+309 GTSKAFQ

-348 AIHENSSRKNG
+348 AIHENSPRKDG

-394 KGKFEQADGGTIFLD
+394 KGKFEQANGGTLFLD
-409 EIGEVPPEMQ
+409 EIGEVPSEMQ

-425 LQERIVTPIGSSK
+425 LQERTITPIGSSK

-472 VYPLYVPSLI
+472 VYPLYVPSLL

-487 IPYFIQDFCRRKN
+487 IPYFIQHFCERKN

-507 NICNQLSQHAWPGN
+507 SICNQFLQHTWPGN
-521 IRELLNVLERIYIL
+521 IRELVNVLERIYIL

-541 CGKQISFLLQTMM
+541 CEKQVAFLLQTMM
-554 GNQNQLELQAENKT
+554 GNQQQLELQLENKT

-583 IEALEKTNG
+583 IEALQKTNG
-592 NVSLASKLLDVP
+592 NVSLAVKLLDVP
-604 RSTFYKRMQKYKLK
+604 RSTFYKRMQKFNL
-618 SRFL
+618 

>member
-37 KQANVNPHMNK
+37 KQANVDPHINK
-48 GQKILSSNFFQDQ
+48 GQKILSSNIFQDQ

-70 IAIPQLQNMRR
+70 IAIPQIQNMRK

-96 GYVLSLSGNQQTL
+96 GYVLSLSGNEQTL

-123 TEAAVGTNAIGTALQ
+123 TEAAVGTNAIGTALE

-242 KKVRERVSNW
+242 KRVRERVCNW
-252 SRMKLEDL
+252 SRMKLADL
-260 MQNGLKPK
+260 MHYGLKTK
-268 LEVPIYSNDRM
+268 LEVPIYSNNRM

-291 GNVFSTSP
+291 VKSFSTFP
-299 FINGVTFPGV
+299 FINGITFPGV
-309 IGTSNAFQ
+309 IGTSSAFQ

-348 AIHENSSRKNG
+348 AIHENSPRKNG
-359 PFIAVNCGSLP
+359 PFIAVNCGALP

-425 LQERIVTPIGSSK
+425 LQERTVTPIGSSK

-487 IPYFIQDFCRRKN
+487 IPYFIQQFCERKN
-500 WNVVFPK
+500 WNIVFPK
-507 NICNQLSQHAWPGN
+507 SICNQFALHTWPGN

-541 CGKQISFLLQTMM
+541 CEKQISFLLQTMM
-554 GNQNQLELQAENKT
+554 GNQHQLELQTENKT
-568 EHTLN
+568 ENPLN

-592 NVSLASKLLDVP
+592 NVSLAAKLLDVP
-604 RSTFYKRMQKYKLK
+604 RSTFYKRMQKYKL
-618 SRFL
+618 

>member
-1 MLASPFYLHT
+1 MLASPFYLHA
-11 WKKFVDEGVLD
+11 WKKFVNEGVLD
-22 SNRINE
+22 SNRINQ

-48 GQKILSSNFFQDQ
+48 GQKVLSSNIFREQ

-70 IAIPQLQNMRR
+70 IALPQIQNLRK

-96 GYVLSLSGNQQTL
+96 GYVLSLSGNKQTL

-123 TEAAVGTNAIGTALQ
+123 TEAAVGTNAIGTALE

-174 VLDFSCPIEFSH
+174 ILDFSCPIEFSH

-242 KKVRERVSNW
+242 KSVRERVTNW

-260 MQNGLKPK
+260 VYHGLETK
-268 LEVPIYSNDRM
+268 LEIPVYSNERM
-279 IGKCIYVKENKQ
+279 IGKCMYLKENKQ
-291 GNVFSTSP
+291 MNTYSAFT
-299 FINGVTFPGV
+299 FIKGITFPGV
-309 IGTSNAFQ
+309 TGTSKAFQ
-317 HTLEEIKLVSPTDAS
+317 HTLEEIKLVSPTDVS

-348 AIHENSSRKNG
+348 AIHENSPRKDG
-359 PFIAVNCGSLP
+359 LFIAVNCGSLP
-370 KELMESELF
+370 KELIESELF

-394 KGKFEQADGGTIFLD
+394 KGKFEQANGGTLFLD

-425 LQERIVTPIGSSK
+425 LQERTITPIGSSK

-487 IPYFIQDFCRRKN
+487 IPYFIQHFCEQKN

-507 NICNQLSQHAWPGN
+507 SICNQFLQHTWPGN
-521 IRELLNVLERIYIL
+521 IRELVNALERIYIL

-541 CGKQISFLLQTMM
+541 CEKQVALLIQTMM
-554 GNQNQLELQAENKT
+554 GNQQQLELQVKNKT

-573 FREKIQRDSM
+573 FREKIKRDSM
-583 IEALEKTNG
+583 IEALQKTNG
-592 NVSLASKLLDVP
+592 NVSLAAKLLDVP
-604 RSTFYKRMQKYKLK
+604 RSTFYKRMQKYKL
-618 SRFL
+618 

>member
-28 RISESWHRC
+28 RISESWYRC

-48 GQKILSSNFFQDQ
+48 GQKILSSNIFQDQ

-70 IAIPQLQNMRR
+70 IAIPQIQNMRK

-96 GYVLSLSGNQQTL
+96 GYVLSLSGNEQTL

-123 TEAAVGTNAIGTALQ
+123 TEAAVGTNAIGTALE

-217 RFLDVIDSDEQVVI
+217 RFLDVIDSNEQVVI
-231 CNHRDVIVSAS
+231 CNHRNVIVSAS
-242 KKVRERVSNW
+242 KRIRERVTNW

-260 MQNGLKPK
+260 MYYGLKTK
-268 LEVPIYSNDRM
+268 LEVPVYSNNRM

-291 GNVFSTSP
+291 GKLFSTSL
-299 FINGVTFPGV
+299 FINGITFPGV
-309 IGTSNAFQ
+309 IGTSDAFQ

-348 AIHENSSRKNG
+348 AIHENSPRKNG
-359 PFIAVNCGSLP
+359 PFIAVNCGALP

-425 LQERIVTPIGSSK
+425 LQERTVTPIGSSK

-487 IPYFIQDFCRRKN
+487 IPYFIQHFCERKN

-507 NICNQLSQHAWPGN
+507 SICNQFSQHTWPGN

-541 CGKQISFLLQTMM
+541 CEKQISFLLQTMM
-554 GNQNQLELQAENKT
+554 GNQHQLELQAENKT
-568 EHTLN
+568 ENALN

-592 NVSLASKLLDVP
+592 NVSLAAKLLDVP
-604 RSTFYKRMQKYKLK
+604 RSTFYKRMQKYKL
-618 SRFL
+618 

>member
-48 GQKILSSNFFQDQ
+48 GQKILSSNIFQDQ

-70 IAIPQLQNMRR
+70 IAIPQLQNMRK

-260 MQNGLKPK
+260 IQNGLKPK
-268 LEVPIYSNDRM
+268 LEVPVYSNDRM

-291 GNVFSTSP
+291 GNLFSTSP
-299 FINGVTFPGV
+299 FINGITFPGV

-348 AIHENSSRKNG
+348 AIHENSPRKNG

-425 LQERIVTPIGSSK
+425 LQERTVNPIGSSK
-438 EVPVNIRI
+438 EIPVNIRI

-487 IPYFIQDFCRRKN
+487 IPYFIQHFCERKN

-507 NICNQLSQHAWPGN
+507 SICNQFSQHTWPGN

-541 CGKQISFLLQTMM
+541 CEKQISFLLQTMM
-554 GNQNQLELQAENKT
+554 GNQHQLALQAENKT

-592 NVSLASKLLDVP
+592 NVSLAAKLLDVP
-604 RSTFYKRMQKYKLK
+604 RSTFYKRMQKYKL
-618 SRFL
+618 

>member
-11 WKKFVDEGVLD
+11 WKKFVNEGVLD
-22 SNRINE
+22 SNRINQ

-48 GQKILSSNFFQDQ
+48 GQKVLSSNIFREQ

-70 IAIPQLQNMRR
+70 IALPQIQNMRK

-96 GYVLSLSGNQQTL
+96 GYVLSLSGNKQTL

-123 TEAAVGTNAIGTALQ
+123 TEAAVGTNAIGTALE

-145 SGTEHYSVA
+145 SGTEHYSVV

-174 VLDFSCPIEFSH
+174 ILDFSCPIEFSH

-242 KKVRERVSNW
+242 KSVRERVTNW

-260 MQNGLKPK
+260 VHHGLETK
-268 LEVPIYSNDRM
+268 LEIPVYSNERM
-279 IGKCIYVKENKQ
+279 IGKCMYLKENKQ
-291 GNVFSTSP
+291 MNTYSAFT
-299 FINGVTFPGV
+299 FIKGITFPGV
-309 IGTSNAFQ
+309 TGTSKAFQ

-348 AIHENSSRKNG
+348 AIHENSPRKDG

-394 KGKFEQADGGTIFLD
+394 KGKFEQANGGTLFLD
-409 EIGEVPPEMQ
+409 EIGEVPSEMQ

-425 LQERIVTPIGSSK
+425 LQERTITPIGSSK

-487 IPYFIQDFCRRKN
+487 IPYFIQHFCERKN

-507 NICNQLSQHAWPGN
+507 SIYNQFLQHTWPGN
-521 IRELLNVLERIYIL
+521 IRELVNVLERIYIL

-541 CGKQISFLLQTMM
+541 CEKQVAFLIQTMT
-554 GNQNQLELQAENKT
+554 GNQQQLELQVENKT

-592 NVSLASKLLDVP
+592 NVSLAAKLLNVP
-604 RSTFYKRMQKYKLK
+604 RSTFYKRMQKYKL
-618 SRFL
+618 

>member
-11 WKKFVDEGVLD
+11 WKKFVNEGVLD
-22 SNRINE
+22 SNRINQ

-48 GQKILSSNFFQDQ
+48 GQKILSSNIFQEQ

-70 IAIPQLQNMRR
+70 IALPQIQNMRK

-96 GYVLSLSGNQQTL
+96 GYVLSLSGNKQTL

-123 TEAAVGTNAIGTALQ
+123 TESAVGTNAIGTALE

-145 SGTEHYSVA
+145 SGTEHYTVA

-242 KKVRERVSNW
+242 KSVRERINNW
-252 SRMKLEDL
+252 SRMKLEEL
-260 MQNGLKPK
+260 MHHGLETK
-268 LEVPIYSNDRM
+268 LEIPVYSNERM
-279 IGKCIYVKENKQ
+279 IGKCMYLKENKQ
-291 GNVFSTSP
+291 MNTYSALTFIKGITFS
-299 FINGVTFPGV
+299 GVT
-309 IGTSNAFQ
+309 GTSRAFQ

-348 AIHENSSRKNG
+348 AIHENSPRKDG

-394 KGKFEQADGGTIFLD
+394 KGKFEQANGGTLFLD

-425 LQERIVTPIGSSK
+425 LQERTITPIGSSK
-438 EVPVNIRI
+438 LVPVNIRI

-487 IPYFIQDFCRRKN
+487 IPYFIQHFCEQKN

-507 NICNQLSQHAWPGN
+507 SIYNQFLQHTWPGN
-521 IRELLNVLERIYIL
+521 IRELVNVLERIYIL

-541 CGKQISFLLQTMM
+541 CEKQVDFLLQTMR
-554 GNQNQLELQAENKT
+554 GNQQQLELQVENKT
-568 EHTLN
+568 EHTLH

-583 IEALEKTNG
+583 IEALQKTNG
-592 NVSLASKLLDVP
+592 NVSLAAKLLNVP
-604 RSTFYKRMQKYKLK
+604 RSTFYKRMQKYKL
-618 SRFL
+618 

>member
-11 WKKFVDEGVLD
+11 WKKFINEGVLD

-70 IAIPQLQNMRR
+70 IAIPQIQNMRK

-96 GYVLSLSGNQQTL
+96 GYVLSLSGNKQTL

-123 TEAAVGTNAIGTALQ
+123 TEAAVGTNAIGTALE

-145 SGTEHYSVA
+145 SGTEHYSVV
-154 SHSWSCAAAPIH
+154 SHNWSCAAAPIH

-242 KKVRERVSNW
+242 KSVRERINNW
-252 SRMKLEDL
+252 SRMKLEEL
-260 MQNGLKPK
+260 MHHGLETK
-268 LEVPIYSNDRM
+268 LEIPVYSNERM
-279 IGKCIYVKENKQ
+279 IGKCMYLKENEQ
-291 GNVFSTSP
+291 MNTYSALT
-299 FINGVTFPGV
+299 FIKGITFPGV
-309 IGTSNAFQ
+309 TGTSRAFQ

-348 AIHENSSRKNG
+348 AIHENSPRKDG

-370 KELMESELF
+370 KELIESELF

-394 KGKFEQADGGTIFLD
+394 KGKFEQANGGTLFLD

-425 LQERIVTPIGSSK
+425 LQERTITPIGSSK

-487 IPYFIQDFCRRKN
+487 IPYFIQHFCEQKN

-507 NICNQLSQHAWPGN
+507 SICNQFLQHTWPGN
-521 IRELLNVLERIYIL
+521 IRELVNALERIYIL

-541 CGKQISFLLQTMM
+541 CEKQVALLIQTMM
-554 GNQNQLELQAENKT
+554 GNQQQLELQVENKT

-583 IEALEKTNG
+583 IEALQKTNG
-592 NVSLASKLLDVP
+592 NVSLAAKLLDVP
-604 RSTFYKRMQKYKLK
+604 RSTFYKRMQKYKL
-618 SRFL
+618 

>member
-28 RISESWHRC
+28 RISESWYRC

-48 GQKILSSNFFQDQ
+48 GQKILSSNIFQDQ

-70 IAIPQLQNMRR
+70 IAIPQIQNMRK

-96 GYVLSLSGNQQTL
+96 GYVLSLSGNEQTL

-123 TEAAVGTNAIGTALQ
+123 TEAAVGTNAIGTALE

-217 RFLDVIDSDEQVVI
+217 RFLDVIDSNEQVVI

-242 KKVRERVSNW
+242 KRVRERVTNW

-260 MQNGLKPK
+260 MHYGLKTK
-268 LEVPIYSNDRM
+268 LEVPVYSNNRM

-291 GNVFSTSP
+291 EKLFSTSP
-299 FINGVTFPGV
+299 FINGITFPGV
-309 IGTSNAFQ
+309 IGTSDAFQ

-348 AIHENSSRKNG
+348 AIHENSPRKNG
-359 PFIAVNCGSLP
+359 PFIAVNCGALP

-425 LQERIVTPIGSSK
+425 LQERTVTPIGSSK

-487 IPYFIQDFCRRKN
+487 IPYFIQHFCERKN
-500 WNVVFPK
+500 WNIVFPK
-507 NICNQLSQHAWPGN
+507 SICNQFSQHTWPGN
-521 IRELLNVLERIYIL
+521 IRELLNALERIYIL

-541 CGKQISFLLQTMM
+541 CEKQISFLLQTMM
-554 GNQNQLELQAENKT
+554 RNQHQLELQTENKT
-568 EHTLN
+568 EDTLN

-592 NVSLASKLLDVP
+592 NVSLAAKLLDVP
-604 RSTFYKRMQKYKLK
+604 RSTFYKRMQKYKL
-618 SRFL
+618 

>member
-28 RISESWHRC
+28 RISESWYRC

-48 GQKILSSNFFQDQ
+48 GQKILSSNIFQDQ

-70 IAIPQLQNMRR
+70 IAIPQIQNMRK

-96 GYVLSLSGNQQTL
+96 GYVLSLSGNEQTL

-123 TEAAVGTNAIGTALQ
+123 TEAAVGTNAIGTALE

-217 RFLDVIDSDEQVVI
+217 RFLDVIDSNEQVVI
-231 CNHRDVIVSAS
+231 CNHRNVIVSAS
-242 KKVRERVSNW
+242 KRIRERVTNW

-260 MQNGLKPK
+260 MYYGLKTK
-268 LEVPIYSNDRM
+268 LEVPVYSNNRM

-291 GNVFSTSP
+291 EKVFSTSL
-299 FINGVTFPGV
+299 FINGITFPGV
-309 IGTSNAFQ
+309 IGTSDAFQ

-348 AIHENSSRKNG
+348 AIHENSPRKNG
-359 PFIAVNCGSLP
+359 PFIAVNCGALP

-394 KGKFEQADGGTIFLD
+394 KGKFKQADGGTIFLD

-425 LQERIVTPIGSSK
+425 LQERTVTPIGSSK
-438 EVPVNIRI
+438 EVPIGVTVRI

-487 IPYFIQDFCRRKN
+487 IPYFIQHFCERKN

-507 NICNQLSQHAWPGN
+507 SICNQFSQHTWPGN
-521 IRELLNVLERIYIL
+521 IRELLNALERIYIL

-541 CGKQISFLLQTMM
+541 CEKQISFLLQTMM
-554 GNQNQLELQAENKT
+554 RNQHQLELQTENKT
-568 EHTLN
+568 EDTLN

-592 NVSLASKLLDVP
+592 NVSLAAKLLDVP
-604 RSTFYKRMQKYKLK
+604 RSTFYKRMQKYKL
-618 SRFL
+618 

>member
-1 MLASPFYLHT
+1 MLASPFYLHA
-11 WKKFVDEGVLD
+11 WKKFVNEGVLD

-48 GQKILSSNFFQDQ
+48 GQKVLSSNIFREQ

-70 IAIPQLQNMRR
+70 IALPQIQNLRK

-96 GYVLSLSGNQQTL
+96 GYVLSLSGNKQTL

-123 TEAAVGTNAIGTALQ
+123 TEATVGTNAIGTALE

-174 VLDFSCPIEFSH
+174 ILDFSCPIEFSH

-242 KKVRERVSNW
+242 KSVRERVTNW

-260 MQNGLKPK
+260 VHHGLETK
-268 LEVPIYSNDRM
+268 LEIPVYSNERM
-279 IGKCIYVKENKQ
+279 IGKCMYLKENKQ
-291 GNVFSTSP
+291 MNTYSAFT
-299 FINGVTFPGV
+299 FIKGITFPGV
-309 IGTSNAFQ
+309 TGTSKAFQ

-348 AIHENSSRKNG
+348 AIHENSPRKDG

-394 KGKFEQADGGTIFLD
+394 KGKFEQANGGTLFLD

-425 LQERIVTPIGSSK
+425 LQERTITPIGSPK

-487 IPYFIQDFCRRKN
+487 IPYFIQHFCERKN

-507 NICNQLSQHAWPGN
+507 SICNQFLQHTWPGN
-521 IRELLNVLERIYIL
+521 IRELVNALERIYIL

-541 CGKQISFLLQTMM
+541 CEKQVAFLIQTMM
-554 GNQNQLELQAENKT
+554 GNQQQLELQVENKT

-583 IEALEKTNG
+583 IEALQKTNG
-592 NVSLASKLLDVP
+592 NVSLAAKLLDVP
-604 RSTFYKRMQKYKLK
+604 RSTFYKRMQKYKL
-618 SRFL
+618 

>member
-1 MLASPFYLHT
+1 MLASPFYLHA
-11 WKKFVDEGVLD
+11 WKKFVNEGVLD
-22 SNRINE
+22 SNRINQ

-48 GQKILSSNFFQDQ
+48 GQKVLSSNIFREQ

-70 IAIPQLQNMRR
+70 IALPQIQNLRK

-96 GYVLSLSGNQQTL
+96 GYVLSLSGNKQTL

-123 TEAAVGTNAIGTALQ
+123 TEAAVGTNAIGTALE

-154 SHSWSCAAAPIH
+154 SHGWSCAAAPIH

-174 VLDFSCPIEFSH
+174 ILDFSCPIECSH

-242 KKVRERVSNW
+242 KSVRERVTNW

-260 MQNGLKPK
+260 VHHGLETK
-268 LEVPIYSNDRM
+268 LEIPVYSNERM
-279 IGKCIYVKENKQ
+279 IGKCMYLKENKQ
-291 GNVFSTSP
+291 MNTYSAFT
-299 FINGVTFPGV
+299 FIKGITFPGV
-309 IGTSNAFQ
+309 TGTSKAFQ

-348 AIHENSSRKNG
+348 AIHENSPRKDG

-394 KGKFEQADGGTIFLD
+394 KGKFEQANGGTLFLD

-425 LQERIVTPIGSSK
+425 LQERTITPIGSSK

-487 IPYFIQDFCRRKN
+487 IPYFIQHFCERKN

-507 NICNQLSQHAWPGN
+507 SICNQFLQHTWPGN
-521 IRELLNVLERIYIL
+521 IRELVNALERIYIL

-541 CGKQISFLLQTMM
+541 CEKQVAFLIQTMM
-554 GNQNQLELQAENKT
+554 GNQQQLELQVENKT

-592 NVSLASKLLDVP
+592 NVSLAAKLLDVP
-604 RSTFYKRMQKYKLK
+604 RSTFYKRMQKYKL
-618 SRFL
+618 